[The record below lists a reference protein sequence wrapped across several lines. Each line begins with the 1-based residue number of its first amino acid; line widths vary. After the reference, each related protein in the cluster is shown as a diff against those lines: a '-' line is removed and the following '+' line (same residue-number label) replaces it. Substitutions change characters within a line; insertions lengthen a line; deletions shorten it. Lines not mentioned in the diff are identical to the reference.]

1 MNTPPIS
8 SDHLLIAQRIIAF
21 VQEQGW
27 DIHTIHI
34 ERYVDHPFFGGLLPE
49 AGEEWKAKVGVERK
63 WAMNIVVGPR
73 DEKELKE
80 RRLIGQ

>member
-34 ERYVDHPFFGGLLPE
+34 ERYMEQSWMPTESGDD
-49 AGEEWKAKVGVERK
+49 WKAKGAERK
-63 WAMNIVVGPR
+63 WAMNIIVGPR
-73 DEKELKE
+73 DDKELKE
-80 RRLIGQ
+80 RKLIGQ

>member
-27 DIHTIHI
+27 DIHALHI
-34 ERYVDHPFFGGLLPE
+34 DRFQEQPFFVMPTESGD
-49 AGEEWKAKVGVERK
+49 EWKAKTAERK